1 MNVTARFE
9 SAEAIPGLCT
19 LAFAKPLA
27 RATLAA
33 FTIAGPAPGAAV
45 VPPVTTSTSAQ
56 MVITDPV
63 EFTKFAGH
71 AMAHKRRRQAK
82 TIRHLFESIDGNHD
96 GTITFEEFTEV
107 VCGGGDDDEGG
118 AGGTMG
124 NEAATARQLFDL
136 LDKNGSGAIARG
148 EMIDELEHDKEAIA
162 LAMEFESLAHL
173 LHAHSGSTRR
183 GTRRR
188 QAGSTQAGAT
198 AKAPGPT
205 NAEADASE

>member
-56 MVITDPV
+56 MVITDPA

-71 AMAHKRRRQAK
+71 AMAHKTVTTTMTCNK
-82 TIRHLFESIDGNHD
+82 MKLKVTIAHWLPVKLSTDLAAFLDPHNTRLLTCIPMIFLW
-96 GTITFEEFTEV
+96 F
-107 VCGGGDDDEGG
+107 
-118 AGGTMG
+118 AG
-124 NEAATARQLFDL
+124 
-136 LDKNGSGAIARG
+136 RG
-148 EMIDELEHDKEAIA
+148 CRSPCTSRSAW
-162 LAMEFESLAHL
+162 
-173 LHAHSGSTRR
+173 
-183 GTRRR
+183 
-188 QAGSTQAGAT
+188 
-198 AKAPGPT
+198 P
-205 NAEADASE
+205 